1 MSDTPPTPDDL
12 LVSAVLDGVASPDDV
27 ARVAADPRLSARL
40 EQFRAVAEAVRGPVP
55 LVDPV
60 VRDAHLARARDA
72 FGHAGTVGADTR
84 PLVAPGATTPPPP
97 ADFAAARAQRARRAR
112 PRAILSIAA
121 AVVLVVAAGAF
132 LVRLGGSSPSG
143 DDAEVAA
150 TAPPALESDDTSSGA
165 EAFAPEAGAPAS
177 TTPTT
182 VADAPGSAAAGG
194 AAGSGVD
201 ESLPSLGEF
210 SKADDLAARVRGELL
225 LDPTPADRVTDETC
239 RDDFDVEVTL
249 LGRAAVAGET
259 GLVYVEATPSGDR
272 HLWFVDPGSVG
283 ADDTCRQIIPVQTL

>member
-150 TAPPALESDDTSSGA
+150 TAPPAVESDDTSSGA
-165 EAFAPEAGAPAS
+165 EAFAPEAEAPAS

>member
-182 VADAPGSAAAGG
+182 VAGG

>member
-72 FGHAGTVGADTR
+72 FGAAGTVGADTR
-84 PLVAPGATTPPPP
+84 PVVAPGATTPPPP
-97 ADFAAARAQRARRAR
+97 TDFAAARAQRARRAR

-143 DDAEVAA
+143 DDDEVAA

-165 EAFAPEAGAPAS
+165 EAFAPEADAPAS

>member
-84 PLVAPGATTPPPP
+84 PVVAPGATTPPPP

-150 TAPPALESDDTSSGA
+150 TAPPAVESDDTSSGA
-165 EAFAPEAGAPAS
+165 EAFAPEAEAPAS